1 MEEKPFYYDPH
12 GNSDIQQK
20 KPKHSSSFIIVINL
34 VIVLFAAA
42 IITGIVYAA
51 LHFFGAL

>member
-12 GNSDIQQK
+12 GNSDTQQG

-34 VIVLFAAA
+34 VIVLFAA

-51 LHFFGAL
+51 VHFFNVV

>member
-12 GNSDIQQK
+12 GNSDIRQK
-20 KPKHSSSFIIVINL
+20 KPKCSSSFIIVINL

-42 IITGIVYAA
+42 IITGIVYAG
-51 LHFFGAL
+51 LRFFGTL

>member
-20 KPKHSSSFIIVINL
+20 KPKHSSSFIILINL
-34 VIVLFAAA
+34 VIVLFAAT
-42 IITGIVYAA
+42 IITGIVYAG
-51 LHFFGAL
+51 LRFFGTL

>member
-20 KPKHSSSFIIVINL
+20 NPKHSSSFIILINIVIM
-34 VIVLFAAA
+34 IFAAG
-42 IITGIVYAA
+42 IFTGIIYAG
-51 LHFFGAL
+51 LRFFGTL

>member
-42 IITGIVYAA
+42 IITGIVYAG
-51 LHFFGAL
+51 LRFFGAL

>member
-20 KPKHSSSFIIVINL
+20 KPKHSSSFIILINL

-51 LHFFGAL
+51 VHFFNVV

>member
-42 IITGIVYAA
+42 IITGIVYAG
-51 LHFFGAL
+51 LRFFGTF